1 MNAGASGI
9 PRTNDALPHHAQTQ
23 LGAPRRQCPSG
34 LLDRSCLETRRVSL
48 PLLVLIPFLGSAL
61 VAWAGGHG
69 RLRSAYATGL
79 VTFSA
84 LMLLLPS
91 VGDVLQGATLYWR
104 HDWLSA
110 AGLAVSFR
118 LDGLGLLFA
127 LMILVIG
134 LLVILY
140 ARYYLAESDPMGR
153 FFAYLLLF
161 QGSMLGV
168 VLSENI
174 IQLLIFWELTSI
186 SSFLLIS
193 YWRHREDAREGA
205 RMALAI
211 TGAGGLAMLA
221 GFLLLGEI
229 AGSYELSVILRSGDV
244 IHEHPW
250 YVPTLVLILLGV
262 FTKSAQFPFHFWLPH
277 AMAAPTPVSAY
288 LHSATMV
295 KAGVFLLARL
305 FPALS
310 YSAEWS
316 WLVGGA
322 GLITLLL
329 GAYTALFKHDLKG
342 LLAYSTI
349 SHLGLITLLFGIG
362 TPLAAVAALFHIM
375 NHATF
380 KASLFMAAGII
391 DHEAGTRDMRKLNG
405 LWKYMPYT
413 AMLAMVAAAAMAGV
427 PLLNGFLSKEM
438 FFAKTVYL
446 TDQGTIPWL
455 PIVATLAGAFAVAYS
470 LRFVHDVFFN
480 GEPIDLPRTPHEPPR
495 WMKLPVEILV
505 VICLAVGILPA
516 WTFGPLLASA
526 AAATLQ
532 GELPEYSLAIWH
544 GFNPALM
551 MSLVALAG
559 GGIIYAQREP
569 LIRWHER
576 MISHIDARAFY
587 RWLERGLFRAAEHLD
602 VLLHRPA
609 LQFMVAVLIVT
620 GCAAALIGLW
630 GFGPLRG
637 PRSLSSID
645 PVSLVA
651 GPVLAAAALGTVL
664 LHRQRLLALL
674 LLSVVGLIV
683 ALTFVKFSA
692 PDLALTQLSVEVVTI
707 VLLLLALYFLPPL
720 TPAESSPARRGRDL
734 VLAVAAGCGAGALT
748 WAVLTRPYETIA
760 GYFLANSV
768 PGGGGSNVVNVILVD
783 FRGFDTLGE
792 ITVLAVAAIG
802 IYTLLEG
809 LRLAAPEADPAGR
822 RWSWDLHP
830 VIMASFSR
838 LLLPLALLVAI
849 FVLLRGHNLPGGG
862 FIAGLI
868 TAVALITQYL
878 ANGIAWTRSR
888 MSTRLHPMIGIG
900 LLIATATGLASWAFG
915 YPFLTSTFAHLH
927 WPLIGEFELASAM
940 LFDLGVYLVVV
951 GVTLVILL
959 QLGRLH
965 DTNRPKHST
974 DASGDGN

>member
-1 MNAGASGI
+1 
-9 PRTNDALPHHAQTQ
+9 
-23 LGAPRRQCPSG
+23 
-34 LLDRSCLETRRVSL
+34 V
-48 PLLVLIPFLGSAL
+48 LVLIPFLGSAL
-61 VAWAGGHG
+61 AAWAGGRG
-69 RLRSAYATGL
+69 RLWSAYAAGI
-79 VTFSA
+79 VSFSA

-91 VGDVLQGATLYWR
+91 IGEVMRGTTLLWR
-104 HDWLSA
+104 HEWLNS
-110 AGLAVSFR
+110 AGLSIAFR
-118 LDGLGLLFA
+118 LDGLALLFA

-153 FFAYLLLF
+153 FYAYLLLF

-168 VLSENI
+168 VLSENL

-193 YWRHREDAREGA
+193 YWRHREDARQGA

-244 IHEHPW
+244 IHAHPW

-362 TPLAAVAALFHIM
+362 TPLAAVAAVFHIM

-413 AMLAMVAAAAMAGV
+413 AVLAMVAAAAMAGV

-438 FFAKTVYL
+438 FFAKTVYI
-446 TDQGTIPWL
+446 TDQGTVPWL
-455 PIVATLAGAFAVAYS
+455 PMIATLAGAFAVAYS
-470 LRFVHDVFFN
+470 LRFIHDVFFN
-480 GEPIDLPRTPHEPPR
+480 GEPVDLPRTPHEPPR

-516 WTFGPLLASA
+516 WTFGPLLATA

-544 GFNPALM
+544 GINPALI

-559 GGIIYAQREP
+559 GVTIHALRLP
-569 LIRWHER
+569 LFGWHDR
-576 MISHIDARAFY
+576 TLGRLDARTLY
-587 RWLERGLFRAAEHLD
+587 RWLEHRLLRGAEWLD
-602 VLLHRPA
+602 GLLHRAA
-609 LQFMVAVLIVT
+609 LQRMVAVLVL
-620 GCAAALIGLW
+620 GAGVLALLGLW
-630 GFGPLRG
+630 GLGPITGDRPLT
-637 PRSLSSID
+637 PLD
-645 PVSLVA
+645 PVSL
-651 GPVLAAAALGTVL
+651 LAAAALIAAALGTAL
-664 LHRQRLLALL
+664 LHRQRLTALL

-707 VLLLLALYFLPPL
+707 VLLLLALYFLPSH
-720 TPAESSPARRGRDL
+720 TPVESSHPRRARDL
-734 VLAVAAGCGAGALT
+734 VLAVAAGLGTAALT
-748 WAVLTRPYETIA
+748 WAVLTRPYQTIA
-760 GYFLANSV
+760 GYFVDNSV
-768 PGGGGSNVVNVILVD
+768 PGGGGTNVVNVILVD

-792 ITVLAVAAIG
+792 ITVLAIAAIG
-802 IYTLLEG
+802 IFALLEG
-809 LRLAAPEADPAGR
+809 LRLTAPEADAGGR
-822 RWSWDLHP
+822 RWSWDRHP

-888 MSTRLHPMIGIG
+888 MSARLHPMIGIG

-915 YPFLTSTFAHLH
+915 YPFLTSTFSHLH
-927 WPLIGEFELASAM
+927 WPLVGEFELASAM
-940 LFDLGVYLVVV
+940 LFDLGVYLTVV

-959 QLGRLH
+959 RLGDLH
-965 DTNRPKHST
+965 DSNRPQHAA
-974 DASGDGN
+974 DRPEDED